1 MAKICIV
8 TNSTDGVKID
18 ETAIRATILFAFE
31 TGFREGAAD
40 GSKKNYDLSL
50 RALKETIQA
59 ICGLEM

>member
-50 RALKETIQA
+50 RALKETIQGVF
-59 ICGLEM
+59 GLEI